1 MKKRLISLFC
11 AILIVFSVTAPSF
24 ALTAEEQYKNLTD
37 IIDLIQ
43 ERGLTSSKEDDP
55 LRRGLL
61 ELFKQTPAA
70 YDALMNAMLS
80 SYDRYSNF
88 VPAGNYDVVYPTNAS
103 YVGIGVTLEQGSDGF
118 VRIAAVAPGG
128 SAEKA
133 GVMPGDVLQFAG
145 GKNVRGWGIAD
156 VSPILRGEAG
166 TKVEITITRGG
177 TPLTFVL
184 TRAKIT
190 IENFEAKQL
199 EEGIYYMK
207 IAQFA
212 ETTTFLKFMVSIR
225 EMAAA
230 QTKSLIIDLRGNPGG
245 EVDMAL
251 NMINR
256 LVPDAE
262 KLFFTIN
269 SRENDEKVVQE
280 FKTEGLGPRLNKII
294 ILADGGSASA
304 SEIMQSSLCDLGY
317 AEAVG
322 QTTYGKARGQYHVVF
337 DDGSAVVLT
346 GLSLIPPS
354 GKDYDTVGLAPKYP
368 VKNSLVPHPAST
380 CTRLAEKFLNI
391 TNWSEDTRVLNSALS
406 ALGLL
411 SLEPT
416 DDIYT
421 FSTKTRDALNEFRA
435 MYGIAPQDYL
445 DVATAQKVNARLSD
459 FANVTV
465 SVDNQMSKAL
475 ELAREYAKQ
484 PLQYTLDKDGNFTN
498 IVK

>member
-11 AILIVFSVTAPSF
+11 AFLIVFTVAAPSF
-24 ALTAEEQYKNLTD
+24 ALTAEEQYKNMTD

-43 ERGLTSSKEDDP
+43 ERGLTSSKDDDP

-61 ELFKQTPAA
+61 ELFKQNPTA
-70 YDALMNAMLS
+70 YDALMNAMLG

-88 VPAGNYDVVYPTNAS
+88 VSAGNYDVTYPSNAS
-103 YVGIGVTLEQGSDGF
+103 YVGVGVTLEEANGF

-128 SAEKA
+128 SAAKA
-133 GVMPGDVLQFAG
+133 GVMVGDILQFAG
-145 GKNVRGWGIAD
+145 GKNVRGWSIND
-156 VSPILRGEAG
+156 VSPILRGDAG
-166 TKVEITITRGG
+166 TKVEITVTRGDV
-177 TPLTFVL
+177 PLTFVL

-190 IENFEAKQL
+190 IENFEGKQL

-230 QTKSLIIDLRGNPGG
+230 QTKSLILDLRGNPGG

-251 NMINR
+251 NMVNR
-256 LVPDAE
+256 LAPDAD
-262 KLFFTIN
+262 KVFFTIN
-269 SRENDEKVVQE
+269 SRENDSTVTQE
-280 FKTEGLGPRLNKII
+280 FRTEGFGPRLNKII

-322 QTTYGKARGQYHVVF
+322 QKTYGKARGQYHVVF

-368 VKNSLVPHPAST
+368 VENSLAPHPAAT
-380 CTRLAEKFLNI
+380 AQKLAERFLNI
-391 TNWSEDTRVLNSALS
+391 TNWSEDTRTLNSALT
-406 ALGLL
+406 ALGFL

-416 DDIYT
+416 DDIYN
-421 FSTKTRDALNEFRA
+421 FGTKTRDALNEFRSI
-435 MYGIAPQDYL
+435 YGIAPQDYL
-445 DVATAQKVNARLSD
+445 DVATAQKINSRLAD

-465 SVDNQMSKAL
+465 SVDNQMNKAL
-475 ELAREYAKQ
+475 ELAREYTKQ
-484 PLQYTLDKDGNFTN
+484 PLQYTLDKDGNYTN
-498 IVK
+498 IEK